1 MQTNPHSTLDTISSH
16 LLTTKN
22 TLNASLNDMYEVA
35 LTGDTRKAA
44 RMAEALDKYAI
55 CSLEVLQ
62 DIIEDNKI
70 KMPAF
75 LWARIQV
82 MKEGLNESVKEILLL
97 ALEIKLGTAIMERQE
112 KYLDN

>member
-1 MQTNPHSTLDTISSH
+1 MQTNPHSTFDTISSH
-16 LLTTKN
+16 LVTTKN
-22 TLNASLNDMYEVA
+22 TLNASLNDLYELA
-35 LTGDTRKAA
+35 LTGDTRKTA
-44 RMAEALDKYAI
+44 RMAEALDKYVI
-55 CSLEVLQ
+55 NSLTILE

-82 MKEGLNESVKEILLL
+82 IKEGLDESIKEILIL
-97 ALEIKLGTAIMERQE
+97 ALEIKIGTALMKRQE